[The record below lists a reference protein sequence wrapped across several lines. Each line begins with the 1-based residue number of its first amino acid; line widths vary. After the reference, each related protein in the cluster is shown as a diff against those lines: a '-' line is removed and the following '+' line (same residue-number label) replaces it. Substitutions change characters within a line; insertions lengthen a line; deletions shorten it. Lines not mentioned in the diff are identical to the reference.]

1 MITSTNELIQDVCP
15 LEFPPENY
23 GQTIEEIEATIQT
36 VVEHVF
42 RDGDDILLS
51 SVSALTMKP
60 LRPEDVK
67 DRPDGVGTFA
77 ENSDIPRKAR
87 ALWMN
92 YENTGQAS
100 GVYLDALCAKALATG
115 DPEIPKLA
123 RRLFDAIVLL
133 WENGA
138 QAPHPLGGAGRGWFP
153 KPYLGIR
160 DVSKMYEC
168 SADQYVDIALGLHSY
183 YQTLASETEKHQIE
197 EIIVS
202 FADWWYDHD
211 YAGIYFGRA
220 IWWKRLVNHSLAVS
234 TFLYLNA
241 LAYSWKPC
249 QKFQHGFET
258 WLELKD
264 SLFPPGEPD
273 WVCMNGITLKC
284 MERLIDLRPDLA
296 DIWQR
301 AATHQAQILVKTVEN
316 PKGFNRAYEINGFA
330 ANYLSTAHRLMPD
343 EGYDRYVRTC
353 LEACTTRSSF
363 YHIAR
368 GEPLAN
374 LSSRETGSDML
385 HGFQCECHVHWF
397 AGYWGSISTVN
408 KASL

>member
-1 MITSTNELIQDVCP
+1 MTTTIELTKDVCP
-15 LEFPPENY
+15 LAFPPESY
-23 GQTIEEIEATIQT
+23 GKTLEEIEATLQI
-36 VVEHVF
+36 VVERVF
-42 RDGDDILLS
+42 RDDDDILLS
-51 SVSALTMKP
+51 SVYARTMKP

-67 DRPDGVGTFA
+67 DRPDGVGTLA

-100 GVYLDALCAKALATG
+100 GVYLDALCAKARVTG
-115 DPEIPKLA
+115 DPEVPKLA
-123 RRLFDAIVLL
+123 RRLFDAIVVL

-138 QAPHPLGGAGRGWFP
+138 RIQHPLGGGGYGWFP
-153 KPYLGIR
+153 KPYLGIH
-160 DVSKMYEC
+160 DVSGMHEC
-168 SADQYVDIALGLHSY
+168 SADQYVDITLGLHSY
-183 YQTLASETEKHQIE
+183 YLTLANESEKRRIE
-197 EIIVS
+197 EIVVS

-264 SLFPPGEPD
+264 SLFPPDEPD
-273 WVCMNGITLKC
+273 WVCMNGIALKC
-284 MERLIDLRPDLA
+284 MERLIGLRSDLT
-296 DIWQR
+296 DIWQH
-301 AATHQAQILVKTVEN
+301 AAAHHAQLLVKSIEE
-316 PKGFNRAYEINGFA
+316 PKGFNRSYEIKGFT

-343 EGYDRYVRTC
+343 AGYDDHVRRC
-353 LEACTTRSSF
+353 LEACTSRSDF
-363 YHIAR
+363 YHLTR
-368 GEPLAN
+368 GEPLEN
-374 LSSRETGSDML
+374 LRFCELGSDML
-385 HGFQCECHVHWF
+385 HGFQCECHVHWL
-397 AGYWGSISTVN
+397 AGYWGYLSTIN
-408 KASL
+408 SKI